1 MKNSKQ
7 KKQQGF
13 TLIELMIVVAIIGI
27 LAAFAVPAYQ
37 NYTKKATLAEFP
49 KAAAAAKLA
58 VELCAH
64 DSASDGTTFT
74 ANCTSGDNGVP
85 TAFTLNDIEIT
96 VETAADAGVSGA
108 IAVIARADATKGP
121 IAANEKYIMA
131 ATYLDVGLEWESSCE
146 KSDGTSNTEY
156 CPD

>member
-1 MKNSKQ
+1 MKSNKQ

-49 KAAAAAKLA
+49 KAAAAMKLA

-64 DSASDGTTFT
+64 ESASDAATFK
-74 ANCTSGDNGVP
+74 ANCISPNNGVP
-85 TAFTLNDIEIT
+85 AKIEDLNDISI
-96 VETAADAGVSGA
+96 VAVAGTSGVN
-108 IAVIARADATKGP
+108 VIAKAKAVKGP
-121 IAANEKYIMA
+121 IAKDEEYIMA
-131 ATYLDVGLEWESSCE
+131 ANYTASGIEWSGSC
-146 KSDGTSNTEY
+146 KYADGKPQTDY

>member
-1 MKNSKQ
+1 MKKLHKT

-64 DSASDGTTFT
+64 ENASNATTFET
-74 ANCTSGDNGVP
+74 NCVSGSNGVP
-85 TAFTLNDIEIT
+85 SAFTLNKIEIT
-96 VETAADAGVSGA
+96 VMTAADAGVSGG
-108 IAVIARADATKGP
+108 IAVVAEAADAKGP
-121 IAANEKYIMA
+121 IAAGEQFIMA
-131 ATYLDVGLEWESSCE
+131 ATYKAEGLEWASSC
-146 KSDGTSNTEY
+146 SADATDY
-156 CPD
+156 CPN

>member
-1 MKNSKQ
+1 MKTNKQ

-49 KAAAAAKLA
+49 KAAAAMKLA

-64 DSASDGTTFT
+64 ENASDAATFKT
-74 ANCTSGDNGVP
+74 NCLSGSNGVP
-85 TAFTLNDIEIT
+85 SKIADLNDISIEA
-96 VETAADAGVSGA
+96 VAGSSGVNVIAKA
-108 IAVIARADATKGP
+108 IAVKGP
-121 IAANEKYIMA
+121 IAANEQYTMA
-131 ATYLDVGLEWESSCE
+131 SNYTTSGIEWTGSCQD
-146 KSDGTSNTEY
+146 SGGNAQTDY
-156 CPD
+156 CPE